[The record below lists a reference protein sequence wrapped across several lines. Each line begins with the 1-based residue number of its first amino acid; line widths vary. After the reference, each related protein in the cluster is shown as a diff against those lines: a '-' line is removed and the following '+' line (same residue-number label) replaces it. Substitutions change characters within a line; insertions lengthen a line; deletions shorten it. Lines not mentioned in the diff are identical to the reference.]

1 MTTIVQKKKTY
12 SLGHFFVYFMRVEPF
27 FAYVISRL
35 SHQEQSD
42 IKTAGVYVHQKRW
55 YLLYNVNFISTLTT
69 KQLIGLLKHEC
80 YHLVFEHCTTR
91 VQANCDL
98 WNIATDLAINSLI
111 PLEELPPGGILPGRE
126 DMIQEPLVFTNK
138 DIKRIVFEINT
149 VFEQLPPNQSA
160 EFYYETLQSNSTLQR
175 IREELQQI
183 NIPLLGKEGLIQI
196 DHSGWAHSDGESQ
209 IKARLE
215 QILQDS
221 YEEFIVKNPG
231 VIPMEIR
238 KKLQQ
243 KCNFSINWQEAL
255 RQLVLKSR
263 RGQKRSSYK
272 KLHRKYP
279 YIHPGKIYRPTSKIA
294 IYIDQSGSIHDDW
307 LMSLSNLLVELSQY
321 VDFYTFHF
329 DVGVD
334 INSETHW
341 KKHSRLS
348 VSRTRS
354 GGTCFDSVE
363 RHFRTRPDFDSCW
376 ILTDGMAY
384 KPPTCIKKRIWILFP
399 NYKLLFKED
408 VLDSVITMSA

>member
-1 MTTIVQKKKTY
+1 MTTIVKTKKTY
-12 SLGHFFVYFMRVEPF
+12 PLGNFFVYFMGVEPF
-27 FAYVISRL
+27 FSYVISRL

-42 IKTAGVYVHQKRW
+42 IQTAGVYVYQKRW
-55 YLLYNVNFISTLTT
+55 YLLYNLNFISTLTT

-80 YHLVFEHCTTR
+80 YHLIFDHCTTR
-91 VQANCDL
+91 VHANHDL

-111 PLEELPPGGILPGRE
+111 PLDELPPRSLLPGKE
-126 DMIQEPLVFTNK
+126 DMIQYPLVTKNK
-138 DIKRIVFEINT
+138 AIKRIIFEMNC

-160 EFYYETLQSNSTLQR
+160 EFYYAALQSNSTLQR
-175 IREELQQI
+175 IRNELQQI
-183 NIPLLGKEGLIQI
+183 NIPFSGKDGLIQI
-196 DHSGWAHSDGESQ
+196 DHSGWGYTDGENQ
-209 IKARLE
+209 VKARLE

-221 YEEFIVKNPG
+221 YKEFVHKNPG
-231 VIPMEIR
+231 AIPKELR
-238 KKLQQ
+238 KKLQE
-243 KCNFSINWQEAL
+243 KFNFSMNWQDAL
-255 RQLVLKSR
+255 RQLVIKSR

-279 YIHPGKIYRPTSKIA
+279 YIHPGKRYRPTSKIA
-294 IYIDQSGSIHDDW
+294 IYIDQSRSIHDDW
-307 LMSLSNLLVELSQY
+307 LANLSNLLTELSQY

-334 INSETHW
+334 IHSETHW

-376 ILTDGMAY
+376 ILTDGIAY

-399 NYKLLFKED
+399 NHKLFFKED
-408 VLDSVITMSA
+408 VLDSVISMST